1 MDAWSTHPY
10 SYYGPTGKAKG
21 KDNVSVGDLGTMHAL
36 LQTAVKLGQ
45 VVSDS
50 PLQFWVTEFSW
61 DTSPPRPGAAP
72 TALEARWADEAFH
85 QMWVSGVSLVTWFML
100 EDQPSPTPWQSG
112 LYYNSPTLAAAQP
125 KPMLTA
131 FEFPFVAYLGKKD
144 AVSVW
149 GRDATSTAQVVAIQV
164 RKGKGGAF
172 KTVARVKTNKF
183 GIFLATL
190 QLEKVTKR
198 YWVRAVTTGAG
209 SSLPFSLTRPSP
221 KLKYGPWGS

>member
-1 MDAWSTHPY
+1 
-10 SYYGPTGKAKG
+10 
-21 KDNVSVGDLGTMHAL
+21 
-36 LQTAVKLGQ
+36 
-45 VVSDS
+45 
-50 PLQFWVTEFSW
+50 
-61 DTSPPRPGAAP
+61 
-72 TALEARWADEAFH
+72 
-85 QMWVSGVSLVTWFML
+85 MWVSGVSLVTWFML

-164 RKGKGGAF
+164 RKGKDGAF